1 MRPHL
6 SVPFY
11 HPRHG
16 NFQHWAIHLHT
27 SAQDLIFE
35 VDGEHPGFR
44 KVTIGEVDV
53 PTIKAAIDAV
63 RVDNKTLEWDCP
75 EYTLEILDGYE
86 KEAVLDEADEEYKE
100 AKEILKRKRGPL
112 TYWGFI
118 YHSISHNKIPVLI
131 YPSPI

>member
-44 KVTIGEVDV
+44 KVT
-53 PTIKAAIDAV
+53 K
-63 RVDNKTLEWDCP
+63 WDCP

-118 YHSISHNKIPVLI
+118 YHMRNPLPTSGSTANIDSGRE
-131 YPSPI
+131 